1 MRRMGSVNIS
11 MPVAPDIGGGWKETD
26 WDKLL
31 INIEA
36 GTVIPIIGRDLLYVS
51 PDGKKQ
57 PVLLYN
63 ILRRVCL
70 KNLVRKFLNC
80 RASQRPIIPSTM
92 RSAFA
97 CGMDATI

>member
-1 MRRMGSVNIS
+1 MGSVNIS

-51 PDGKKQ
+51 AGWE
-57 PVLLYN
+57 
-63 ILRRVCL
+63 
-70 KNLVRKFLNC
+70 
-80 RASQRPIIPSTM
+80 RATGP
-92 RSAFA
+92 AL
-97 CGMDATI
+97 